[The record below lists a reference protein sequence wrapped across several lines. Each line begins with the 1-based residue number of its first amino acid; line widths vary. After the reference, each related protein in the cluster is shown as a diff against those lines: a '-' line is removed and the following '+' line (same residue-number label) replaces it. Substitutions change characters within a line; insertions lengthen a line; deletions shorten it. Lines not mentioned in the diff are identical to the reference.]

1 MENPITSLSGFLEF
15 YRNGGIIMTA
25 DTISAVATAPG
36 EGGIGIVRISGSE
49 AAQIAGRIFRP
60 HSGKQVSD
68 IASHHATYGTVVDPK
83 TGETVDEALLLLMY
97 APHSYTKEDVAEIQC
112 HGGMVS
118 LRKILLLTYA
128 HGARPAEPGEF
139 TKRAFLNG
147 RLDLTQAEA
156 VIDVIRAKTDASQ
169 QMAVEQLTGRLSAK
183 IAELRHD
190 LLHQIA
196 ALEAAIDFPEE
207 DIEETAVEETRQV
220 AEVSLRKID
229 ELLRGASVGRILKD
243 GLKTVIAGKPNVGKS
258 SLLNALLESERA
270 IVTNV
275 PGTTRDV
282 IEEYINLGG
291 IPLRIVD
298 TAGIRETDDIVEKI
312 GVEKSQEWIEQ
323 ADLILFLLDVSRE
336 ISEEDEEIFR
346 LIEGRK
352 ALIILNKSDLEAKL
366 DRSEIEARATGH
378 TVLTIAAQ
386 TGDGLDALKEAIKD
400 LVYEGA
406 IRQEESVLLTNTRQ
420 IHLLEKAARSLRGA
434 EETILAGM
442 PADCIVI
449 DLRGAWET
457 LGEVTGESVGDDII
471 DQIFTQF
478 YIGK

>member
-1 MENPITSLSGFLEF
+1 
-15 YRNGGIIMTA
+15 
-25 DTISAVATAPG
+25 
-36 EGGIGIVRISGSE
+36 
-49 AAQIAGRIFRP
+49 
-60 HSGKQVSD
+60 SGKRVAD

-112 HGGMVS
+112 HGGIVS
-118 LRKILLLTYA
+118 IRKILLLTYA
-128 HGARPAEPGEF
+128 YGARPAEAGEF

-169 QMAVEQLTGRLSAK
+169 QMAISQLTGKLSAK
-183 IAELRHD
+183 IGQLRHD
-190 LLHQIA
+190 LLRQIA

-207 DIEETAVEETRQV
+207 DIEETAVEETREV
-220 AEVSLRKID
+220 AQNTIREID
-229 ELLRGASVGRILKD
+229 TLLKGASVGRILKD
-243 GLKTVIAGKPNVGKS
+243 GLKTVIVGKPNVGKS
-258 SLLNALLESERA
+258 SLMNALSESDRA

-336 ISEEDEEIFR
+336 ISEEDEDIFR
-346 LIEGRK
+346 LIEGKK

-366 DRSEIEARATGH
+366 DRAEIEARATGH
-378 TVLTIAAQ
+378 KILTIAAQ
-386 TGDGLDALKEAIKD
+386 TGDGLDELKEAITE
-400 LVYEGA
+400 LVYEGTVK
-406 IRQEESVLLTNTRQ
+406 QEESVLLTNTRQ

-434 EETILAGM
+434 EDTISAAM

-457 LGEVTGESVGDDII
+457 LGEVTGDAVGDDII

-478 YIGK
+478 CIGK

>member
-1 MENPITSLSGFLEF
+1 
-15 YRNGGIIMTA
+15 MTE

-36 EGGIGIVRISGSE
+36 EGGIGIIRISGSR
-49 AAQIAGRIFRP
+49 ASAIAGEIFRP
-60 HSGKQVSD
+60 HSGKCVAD
-68 IASHHATYGTVVDPK
+68 IASHHATYGTVYDPK
-83 TGETVDEALLLLMY
+83 TGETVDEALLILMY

-128 HGARPAEPGEF
+128 CGARPAEAGEF

-147 RLDLTQAEA
+147 RLDLAQAEA

-169 QMAVEQLTGRLSAK
+169 KMAVSQLTGKLSDK
-183 IAELRHD
+183 IGKLRSD

-196 ALEAAIDFPEE
+196 ALEAAIDFPED
-207 DIEETAVEETRQV
+207 DIEETAVEETRSV
-220 AEVSLRKID
+220 VGESLNVIG
-229 ELLRGASVGRILKD
+229 ELLDGASVGRILKD
-243 GLKTVIAGKPNVGKS
+243 GIKTVIVGKPNVGKS
-258 SLLNALLESERA
+258 SLLNALTESERA

-282 IEEYINLGG
+282 IEEYVNLGG

-312 GVEKSQEWIEQ
+312 GVEKSQAWIED

-336 ISEEDEEIFR
+336 ISEEDKEIFR
-346 LIEGRK
+346 LIEGKK
-352 ALIILNKSDLEAKL
+352 ALIILNKSDLTAKIEM
-366 DRSEIEARATGH
+366 REIEALGSDH
-378 TVLTIAAQ
+378 TILTIAAQ
-386 TGDGLDALKEAIKD
+386 TGDGLDTLKEAIGA

-406 IRQEESVLLTNTRQ
+406 VKQEESILLTNTRQ
-420 IHLLEKAARSLRGA
+420 IHLLEKAAASLRGA
-434 EETILAGM
+434 EDTIMAGM

-449 DLRGAWET
+449 DLKGAWMA
-457 LGEVTGESVGDDII
+457 LGEVTGDSVGDDII

-478 YIGK
+478 CIGK

>member
-1 MENPITSLSGFLEF
+1 
-15 YRNGGIIMTA
+15 MTG

-36 EGGIGIVRISGSE
+36 EGGIGIIRISGSD
-49 AAQIAGRIFRP
+49 AAKIAGQIFRP
-60 HSGKQVSD
+60 MNGRCVAD
-68 IASHHATYGTVVDPK
+68 IASHHATYGSVVDPK
-83 TGETVDEALLLLMY
+83 SGEVVDEALLLLMY

-128 HGARPAEPGEF
+128 YGARPAEPGEF

-169 QMAVEQLTGRLSAK
+169 QMAVSQLTGKLSAK
-183 IAELRHD
+183 IGELRHG

-196 ALEAAIDFPEE
+196 ALEAAIDFPED
-207 DIEETAVEETRQV
+207 DIEETAVEETRAVV
-220 AEVSLRKID
+220 ADSLHSID
-229 ELLRGASVGRILKD
+229 ELLAGASVGRILKD
-243 GLKTVIAGKPNVGKS
+243 GIKTVIAGKPNVGKS
-258 SLLNALLESERA
+258 SLLNALSESERA

-282 IEEYINLGG
+282 IEEYVNLGG
-291 IPLRIVD
+291 VPLRIVD

-312 GVEKSQEWIEQ
+312 GVEKSQAWIEE

-336 ISEEDEEIFR
+336 ISDEDEEIFR
-346 LIEGRK
+346 LIEGKK
-352 ALIILNKSDLEAKL
+352 ALIILNKSDLVAKL
-366 DRSEIEARATGH
+366 DRAEIEKRASGH

-386 TGDGLDALKEAIKD
+386 TGDGLDTLKESICN
-400 LVYEGA
+400 LVYEGSVK
-406 IRQEESVLLTNTRQ
+406 QEESILLTNTRQ
-420 IHLLEKAARSLRGA
+420 IHLLEKAANSLRGA
-434 EETILAGM
+434 EDTIAAVM

-449 DLRGAWET
+449 DLKGAWET
-457 LGEVTGESVGDDII
+457 LGEVTGDHVGDDII

-478 YIGK
+478 CIGK

>member
-1 MENPITSLSGFLEF
+1 
-15 YRNGGIIMTA
+15 MTE

-36 EGGIGIVRISGSE
+36 EGGIGIVRISGSD
-49 AAQIAGRIFRP
+49 ATKIAEKIFRL
-60 HSGKQVSD
+60 HSGKRVAD
-68 IASHHATYGTVVDPK
+68 IASHHATYGTVIDPK

-112 HGGMVS
+112 HGGIVS
-118 LRKILLLTYA
+118 IRKILLLTYA
-128 HGARPAEPGEF
+128 CGARPAEAGEF

-169 QMAVEQLTGRLSAK
+169 QMAVSQLTGKLSAK
-183 IAELRHD
+183 IADLRHG

-207 DIEETAVEETRQV
+207 DIEETAVEETR
-220 AEVSLRKID
+220 EVIQKTLGDID
-229 ELLRGASVGRILKD
+229 ALLKGASVGRILKD
-243 GLKTVIAGKPNVGKS
+243 GLKTVIVGKPNVGKS
-258 SLLNALLESERA
+258 SLMNALSESDRA

-336 ISEEDEEIFR
+336 ISEEDEDIFH
-346 LIEGRK
+346 LIEGKK

-366 DRSEIEARATGH
+366 DRAEIETRASGH
-378 TVLTIAAQ
+378 KILTIAAQ
-386 TGDGLDALKEAIKD
+386 TGDGLDALKEAITE
-400 LVYEGA
+400 LVYEGTVK
-406 IRQEESVLLTNTRQ
+406 QEESVLLTNTRQ
-420 IHLLEKAARSLRGA
+420 IHLLEKASRSLRGA
-434 EETILAGM
+434 EDTIGAGM

-457 LGEVTGESVGDDII
+457 LGEVTGDAVGDDII

-478 YIGK
+478 CIGK

>member
-1 MENPITSLSGFLEF
+1 
-15 YRNGGIIMTA
+15 MTE

-36 EGGIGIVRISGSE
+36 EGGIGIVRISGSD
-49 AAQIAGRIFRP
+49 AAAIASKIFRP
-60 HSGKQVSD
+60 HSGKSVAD
-68 IASHHATYGTVVDPK
+68 IASHHATYGTVIDPK

-112 HGGMVS
+112 HGGIVS

-128 HGARPAEPGEF
+128 HGARPAEAGEF

-156 VIDVIRAKTDASQ
+156 VIDIIRAKTDASQ
-169 QMAVEQLTGRLSAK
+169 EMAVSQLTGKLSAK
-183 IAELRHD
+183 IGELRHN

-207 DIEETAVEETRQV
+207 DIEETAVEETC
-220 AEVSLRKID
+220 EVVKNTLQDINT
-229 ELLRGASVGRILKD
+229 LLKGASVGRILKD
-243 GLKTVIAGKPNVGKS
+243 GLKTVIVGKPNVGKS
-258 SLLNALLESERA
+258 SLMNALSESDRA

-336 ISEEDEEIFR
+336 ISEEDEDIFR
-346 LIEGRK
+346 LIEGKK
-352 ALIILNKSDLEAKL
+352 ALIILNKSDLIAKL
-366 DRSEIEARATGH
+366 DRADIEARSTGH

-386 TGDGLDALKEAIKD
+386 TGDGLDELKEAITD
-400 LVYEGA
+400 LVYEGTVK
-406 IRQEESVLLTNTRQ
+406 QEESVLLTNTRQ
-420 IHLLEKAARSLRGA
+420 IHLLEKASRSLRGA
-434 EETILAGM
+434 EDTIGAGM

-457 LGEVTGESVGDDII
+457 LGEVTGDAVGDDII

-478 YIGK
+478 CIGK

>member
-1 MENPITSLSGFLEF
+1 
-15 YRNGGIIMTA
+15 MTE

-36 EGGIGIVRISGSE
+36 EGGIGIIRISGSR
-49 AAQIAGRIFRP
+49 ASVIAGEIFRP
-60 HSGKQVSD
+60 HSGKCVAD
-68 IASHHATYGTVVDPK
+68 IASHHATYGTVCDPK
-83 TGETVDEALLLLMY
+83 TGEVVDEALLLLMY

-128 HGARPAEPGEF
+128 YGARPAEAGEF

-169 QMAVEQLTGRLSAK
+169 QMAVSQLTGKLSKK
-183 IAELRHD
+183 IADLRGN
-190 LLHQIA
+190 LLRQIA
-196 ALEAAIDFPEE
+196 ALEAAIDFPED
-207 DIEETAVEETRQV
+207 DIEETAVHETRAV
-220 AEVSLRKID
+220 IESSLAEIQK
-229 ELLRGASVGRILKD
+229 LLKGASIGRILKD
-243 GLKTVIAGKPNVGKS
+243 GIKTVIVGKPNVGKS
-258 SLLNALLESERA
+258 SLLNALTETERA

-291 IPLRIVD
+291 VPLRIVD

-312 GVEKSQEWIEQ
+312 GVEKSQAWIEN

-346 LIEGRK
+346 LIEGKK
-352 ALIILNKSDLEAKL
+352 ALIILNKSDLAAKI
-366 DRSEIEARATGH
+366 DRREIEAKASGH
-378 TVLTIAAQ
+378 SVLTIAAQ
-386 TGDGLDALKEAIKD
+386 TGEGLDALKEAIGD
-400 LVYEGA
+400 LVYDGTVK
-406 IRQEESVLLTNTRQ
+406 QEESILLTNTRQ
-420 IHLLEKAARSLRGA
+420 IHLLEKASLSLRGA
-434 EETILAGM
+434 EDTIMAEM

-449 DLRGAWET
+449 DLKGAWMT
-457 LGEVTGESVGDDII
+457 LGEVTGDAVGDDII

-478 YIGK
+478 CIGK

>member
-1 MENPITSLSGFLEF
+1 M
-15 YRNGGIIMTA
+15 
-25 DTISAVATAPG
+25 
-36 EGGIGIVRISGSE
+36 
-49 AAQIAGRIFRP
+49 
-60 HSGKQVSD
+60 
-68 IASHHATYGTVVDPK
+68 
-83 TGETVDEALLLLMY
+83 
-97 APHSYTKEDVAEIQC
+97 
-112 HGGMVS
+112 
-118 LRKILLLTYA
+118 LTYA
-128 HGARPAEPGEF
+128 YGARPAEAGEF

-169 QMAVEQLTGRLSAK
+169 QMAVSQLTGKLSAK
-183 IAELRHD
+183 IGEMRHN

-207 DIEETAVEETRQV
+207 DIEETAVEETREIAQNT
-220 AEVSLRKID
+220 LRDID
-229 ELLRGASVGRILKD
+229 TLLKGASVGRILKD
-243 GLKTVIAGKPNVGKS
+243 GLKTVIVGKPNVGKS
-258 SLLNALLESERA
+258 SLMNALSESDRA

-298 TAGIRETDDIVEKI
+298 TAGIRETEDIVEKI

-336 ISEEDEEIFR
+336 ISEEDEDIFR
-346 LIEGRK
+346 LIEGKK

-366 DRSEIEARATGH
+366 DRAEIEARSTGH
-378 TVLTIAAQ
+378 KVLTIAAQ
-386 TGDGLDALKEAIKD
+386 TGDGLDELKEAITE
-400 LVYEGA
+400 LVYEGTVK
-406 IRQEESVLLTNTRQ
+406 QEESVLLTNTRQ
-420 IHLLEKAARSLRGA
+420 IHLLEKASRCLRGA

-457 LGEVTGESVGDDII
+457 LGEVTGDAVGDDII

-478 YIGK
+478 CIGK

>member
-1 MENPITSLSGFLEF
+1 
-15 YRNGGIIMTA
+15 MTE

-36 EGGIGIVRISGSE
+36 EGGIGIVRISGSD
-49 AAQIAGRIFRP
+49 AAAIASKIFRP
-60 HSGKQVSD
+60 HSGKSVAD
-68 IASHHATYGTVVDPK
+68 IASHHATYGTVIDPK

-112 HGGMVS
+112 HGGIVS

-128 HGARPAEPGEF
+128 HGARPAEAGEF

-156 VIDVIRAKTDASQ
+156 VIDIIRAKTDASQ
-169 QMAVEQLTGRLSAK
+169 EMAVSQLTGKLSAK
-183 IAELRHD
+183 IGELRHN

-207 DIEETAVEETRQV
+207 DIEETC
-220 AEVSLRKID
+220 EVVKNTLQDID
-229 ELLRGASVGRILKD
+229 ALLKGASVGRILKD
-243 GLKTVIAGKPNVGKS
+243 GLKTVIVGKPNVGKS
-258 SLLNALLESERA
+258 SLMNALSESDRA

-336 ISEEDEEIFR
+336 ISEEDEDIFR
-346 LIEGRK
+346 LIEGKK
-352 ALIILNKSDLEAKL
+352 ALIILNKSDLTAKL
-366 DRSEIEARATGH
+366 DRADIEARSTGH

-386 TGDGLDALKEAIKD
+386 TGDGLDELKEAITD
-400 LVYEGA
+400 LVYEGTVK
-406 IRQEESVLLTNTRQ
+406 QEESVLLTNTRQ
-420 IHLLEKAARSLRGA
+420 IHLLEKASRSLRGA
-434 EETILAGM
+434 EDTIGAGM

-457 LGEVTGESVGDDII
+457 LGEVTGDAVGDDII

-478 YIGK
+478 CIGK